1 MKNKQTSLVKRV
13 GEVKVGCHNNKVGE
27 IDTGTL
33 YEYVR
38 EN

>member
-1 MKNKQTSLVKRV
+1 MVKRV
-13 GEVKVGCHNNKVGE
+13 GEVKVGWHSNKVWE